1 MSTEKKY
8 IEELFTDALPV
19 DEKEIVEAL
28 KPVVTIQRNSKEIFL
43 KDEKKLT
50 VEDKILA
57 YGLAKKLLKLRGYI
71 ESEIISASEVFDKTK
86 IKKGSID
93 YAFKALRGK
102 FLFGKGKSYEISNN
116 KVNEIIKRLQIKSK
130 EKQK

>member
-1 MSTEKKY
+1 MSAEKKY

-43 KDEKKLT
+43 KNEKKLT

-57 YGLAKKLLKLRGYI
+57 YGLAKKLLKMLGYG
-71 ESEIISASEVFDKTK
+71 ETEIISASEVYEKTG

-93 YAFKALRGK
+93 FAFKSLRGN
-102 FLFGKGKSYEISNN
+102 FLFGKRKSYEIPNY
-116 KVNEIIKRLQIKSK
+116 KVNEIVKRFQEKFK
-130 EKQK
+130 EK

>member
-1 MSTEKKY
+1 MSTGKKY

-43 KDEKKLT
+43 KNEKKLT

-57 YGLAKKLLKLRGYI
+57 YGLAKKLLKMLGYG
-71 ESEIISASEVFDKTK
+71 ETEIISASEVYEKTG

-93 YAFKALRGK
+93 FAFKNLRGN
-102 FLFGKGKSYEISNN
+102 FLFGKRKSYEIPNYKIS
-116 KVNEIIKRLQIKSK
+116 EIIKRFQ
-130 EKQK
+130 EKFKGK